1 MSFIDYSKTNAA
13 KQFTEQ
19 QNDIEQKKLEMTAA
33 LGEFLED
40 CHYAVSKNGDILD
53 TSYFKAIVGYH
64 MIRCGWRRVAEPV
77 IKKRRVI
84 APGVI
89 EDACEWVDI
98 NEPDDPLENL
108 ENMSVR
114 ELAELSPEARAAAI
128 RRLGG
133 DYDHD
138 LPEPEVRWSVTPNIT
153 ITDDPVTGE
162 DLIGGPN
169 A

>member
-1 MSFIDYSKTNAA
+1 MSFIDFSKTTAA
-13 KQFTEQ
+13 KQFIEEQ
-19 QNDIEQKKLEMTAA
+19 DAETLRKQEMTAA
-33 LGEFLED
+33 LGQFMAD
-40 CHYAVSKNGDILD
+40 CHYAVSKDGDILD
-53 TSYFKAIVGYH
+53 TSYVKTIIGYH
-64 MIRCGWRRVAEPV
+64 MIRCGWRKVADPV

-89 EDACEWVDI
+89 EDAVEWVDVD
-98 NEPDDPLENL
+98 EPDDPLANL

-114 ELAELSPEARAAAI
+114 ELAELSPDARAAAI

-138 LPEPEVRWSVTPNIT
+138 LTEPQVRWSVTPNIT
-153 ITDDPVTGE
+153 ITDDPITG
-162 DLIGGPN
+162 DDFIGGPH